1 MLEFMLPF
9 FLSRSNYFFKIIQFL
24 KIMKRDFISIL
35 DWTSEE
41 IRNNL
46 DFAIELKKQTKQGM
60 CPQLLQSK
68 AYGMFFHK
76 PSLRTR
82 LSFEVGIAQLGGTS
96 FVLSEQDFK
105 IGERETVSDVARVM
119 SRFVDG
125 ILIRTFSHQMVL
137 DLAQHSTVPVVNMLT
152 DFNHPCQVMSDMLTI
167 KEKLGRIDNVRIAYI
182 GDSNNMTI
190 SWLNLAARIPLDL
203 RIATAPETMPDM
215 KIVNQIQDMG
225 ISSIKVTNSPQEA
238 VEGAEVLYTDVWAS
252 MGEKDKISEREQVLQ
267 GFQINSNL
275 LKYAEKD
282 ALVLHC
288 LPAERGK
295 EITDEVI
302 ESSQSVVFDQA
313 ENRLHAQ
320 KAILAQLEKW
330 RTV

>member
-1 MLEFMLPF
+1 
-9 FLSRSNYFFKIIQFL
+9 
-24 KIMKRDFISIL
+24 MKRDFISIL

-41 IRNNL
+41 IRNNIDL
-46 DFAIELKKQTKQGM
+46 AVELKQQTKEGH
-60 CPQLLQSK
+60 CPQLLQRK
-68 AYGMFFHK
+68 TFGLFFHK

-82 LSFEVGIAQLGGTS
+82 LSFEVGIAQLGGAS
-96 FVLSEQDFK
+96 MLLSEQDFK

-125 ILIRTFSHQMVL
+125 ILIRTFSHQLVL
-137 DLAQHSTVPVVNMLT
+137 DLAEQATVPVVNMLT

-167 KEKLGRIDNVRIAYI
+167 KEKLGRIDNVRIAYV

-215 KIVNQIQDMG
+215 KLVNEIKELG
-225 ISSIKVTNSPQEA
+225 ISTIKVTNSAEEA
-238 VEGAEVLYTDVWAS
+238 VDGAEALYTDVWAS
-252 MGEKDKISEREQVLQ
+252 MGEKDKIAERERVLRD
-267 GFQINSNL
+267 FQINSKL

-295 EITDEVI
+295 EITDEVL
-302 ESSQSVVFDQA
+302 EGPQSVVFDQA

-320 KAILAQLEKW
+320 KAILVQLEKW

>member
-1 MLEFMLPF
+1 M
-9 FLSRSNYFFKIIQFL
+9 SNLQNIK
-24 KIMKRDFISIL
+24 KMKRDFISIL

-41 IRNNL
+41 IRNNI
-46 DFAIELKKQTKQGM
+46 DFAVELKQQTKEGQ
-60 CPQLLQSK
+60 CPQLLK
-68 AYGMFFHK
+68 RKTYGLFFHK

-82 LSFEVGIAQLGGTS
+82 LSFEVGIAQLGGS
-96 FVLSEQDFK
+96 SMVLSEQDFK

-125 ILIRTFSHQMVL
+125 ILIRTYSHQMVL
-137 DLAQHSTVPVVNMLT
+137 DLAEHATVPVVNMLT
-152 DFNHPCQVMSDMLTI
+152 DFNHPCQVISDMLTI
-167 KEKLGRIDNVRIAYI
+167 KEKLGRIDNVRIAYV

-215 KIVNQIQDMG
+215 KLVNEIQELG
-225 ISSIKVTNSPQEA
+225 ISTIKVTNSAEEA
-238 VEGAEVLYTDVWAS
+238 ADGAEVLYTDVWAS
-252 MGEKDKISEREQVLQ
+252 MGEKDKIAERERVLKD
-267 GFQINSNL
+267 FQINSDL
-275 LKYAEKD
+275 LKNAEKD

-295 EITDEVI
+295 EITDEVL
-302 ESSQSVVFDQA
+302 EGPQSVVFDQA

-320 KAILAQLEKW
+320 KAILVQLEKW

>member
-1 MLEFMLPF
+1 
-9 FLSRSNYFFKIIQFL
+9 
-24 KIMKRDFISIL
+24 MKRDFISIL

-41 IRNNL
+41 IRNNIDL
-46 DFAIELKKQTKQGM
+46 AVELKQQTKEGQ
-60 CPQLLQSK
+60 CPQLLQRK
-68 AYGMFFHK
+68 TFGLFFHK

-82 LSFEVGIAQLGGTS
+82 LSFEVGIAQLGGAS
-96 FVLSEQDFK
+96 MVLSEKDFK

-125 ILIRTFSHQMVL
+125 ILIRTFSHQLVL
-137 DLAQHSTVPVVNMLT
+137 DLAEHATVPVVNMLT

-167 KEKLGRIDNVRIAYI
+167 KEKLGRIDNVRIAYV

-215 KIVNQIQDMG
+215 KHVNEIKELG
-225 ISSIKVTNSPQEA
+225 ISTIKVTNSAKEA
-238 VEGAEVLYTDVWAS
+238 VDGAEALYTDVWAS
-252 MGEKDKISEREQVLQ
+252 MGEKDKIVERERVLRD
-267 GFQINSNL
+267 FQINSNL
-275 LKYAEKD
+275 LKYAAKD

-295 EITDEVI
+295 EISDEVL
-302 ESSQSVVFDQA
+302 EGPQSVVFDQA

>member
-1 MLEFMLPF
+1 M
-9 FLSRSNYFFKIIQFL
+9 SNLQNIK
-24 KIMKRDFISIL
+24 KMKRDFISIL

-41 IRNNL
+41 IRNNI
-46 DFAIELKKQTKQGM
+46 DFAVELKQQTKEGQ
-60 CPQLLQSK
+60 CPQLLERK
-68 AYGMFFHK
+68 TYGLFFHK

-82 LSFEVGIAQLGGTS
+82 LSFEVGIAQLGGS
-96 FVLSEQDFK
+96 SMVLSEQDFK

-125 ILIRTFSHQMVL
+125 ILIRTYSHQMVL
-137 DLAQHSTVPVVNMLT
+137 DLAEHATVPVVNMLT

-167 KEKLGRIDNVRIAYI
+167 KEKLGRIDNVRIAYV

-215 KIVNQIQDMG
+215 KLVNEIQELG
-225 ISSIKVTNSPQEA
+225 ISTIKVTNSAEEA
-238 VEGAEVLYTDVWAS
+238 TNGAEVLYTDVWAS
-252 MGEKDKISEREQVLQ
+252 MGEKDKIAERERVLRD
-267 GFQINSNL
+267 FQINSNL
-275 LKYAEKD
+275 LKNAEKD
-282 ALVLHC
+282 AIVLHC

-295 EITDEVI
+295 EITDEVL
-302 ESSQSVVFDQA
+302 EGPQSVVFDQA

-320 KAILAQLEKW
+320 KAILVQLEKW

>member
-1 MLEFMLPF
+1 
-9 FLSRSNYFFKIIQFL
+9 
-24 KIMKRDFISIL
+24 MKRDFISIL
-35 DWTSEE
+35 DWTSKE
-41 IRNNL
+41 IRDNL
-46 DFAIELKKQTKQGM
+46 DFAAELKQQTKEGK
-60 CPQLLQSK
+60 CPQLLK
-68 AYGMFFHK
+68 RKTYGLFFHK

-96 FVLSEQDFK
+96 LVLSEQDFK

-119 SRFVDG
+119 SRYVDG

-137 DLAQHSTVPVVNMLT
+137 ELAQHASVPVVNMLT

-167 KEKLGRIDNVRIAYI
+167 KENLGHIDNVRIAYI

-203 RIATAPETMPDM
+203 RIATAPETMPYM
-215 KIVNQIQDMG
+215 KLVTEIQEIG
-225 ISSIKVTNSPQEA
+225 ISTIKVTNSAQEA

-252 MGEKDKISEREQVLQ
+252 MGEKDKIAERELVLKD
-267 GFQINSNL
+267 FQINSSL
-275 LKYAEKD
+275 LKYAEKN
-282 ALVLHC
+282 AIVMHC

-302 ESSQSVVFDQA
+302 ECAQSVVFDQA
-313 ENRLHAQ
+313 ENRLHVQ
-320 KAILAQLEKW
+320 KAILVQLEKW

>member
-1 MLEFMLPF
+1 M
-9 FLSRSNYFFKIIQFL
+9 SNLQNIK
-24 KIMKRDFISIL
+24 KMKRDFISIL

-41 IRNNL
+41 IRNNI
-46 DFAIELKKQTKQGM
+46 DFAVELKQQTKEGQ
-60 CPQLLQSK
+60 CPQLLQRK
-68 AYGMFFHK
+68 TYGLFFHK

-82 LSFEVGIAQLGGTS
+82 LSFEVGIAQLGGS
-96 FVLSEQDFK
+96 SMVLSEQDFK

-125 ILIRTFSHQMVL
+125 ILIRTYSHQMVL
-137 DLAQHSTVPVVNMLT
+137 DLAEHATVPVVNMLT

-167 KEKLGRIDNVRIAYI
+167 KEKLGRIDNVRIAYV

-215 KIVNQIQDMG
+215 KLVNEIQEIG
-225 ISSIKVTNSPQEA
+225 ISTIKVTNSAEEA
-238 VEGAEVLYTDVWAS
+238 ADGVEVLYTDVWAS
-252 MGEKDKISEREQVLQ
+252 MGEKDKIAERERVLKD
-267 GFQINSNL
+267 FQINSNL
-275 LKYAEKD
+275 LKNAEKD

-295 EITDEVI
+295 EITDEVL
-302 ESSQSVVFDQA
+302 EGPQSVVFDQA

-320 KAILAQLEKW
+320 KAILVQLEKW

>member
-1 MLEFMLPF
+1 
-9 FLSRSNYFFKIIQFL
+9 
-24 KIMKRDFISIL
+24 MKRDFISIL

-41 IRNNL
+41 IRNNIDL
-46 DFAIELKKQTKQGM
+46 AVELKKQTKEGK
-60 CPQLLQSK
+60 CPQLLERK
-68 AYGMFFHK
+68 TYGLFFHK

-82 LSFEVGIAQLGGTS
+82 LSFEVGIAQLGGS
-96 FVLSEQDFK
+96 SMVLSEQDFK

-125 ILIRTFSHQMVL
+125 ILIRTYSHQMVL
-137 DLAQHSTVPVVNMLT
+137 DLAEHATVPVVNMLT
-152 DFNHPCQVMSDMLTI
+152 DFNHPCQVISDMLTI
-167 KEKLGRIDNVRIAYI
+167 KEKLGRIDNVRIAYV

-215 KIVNQIQDMG
+215 KLVNEIQELG
-225 ISSIKVTNSPQEA
+225 ISTIKVTNSAEEA
-238 VEGAEVLYTDVWAS
+238 ADGAEVLYTDVWAS
-252 MGEKDKISEREQVLQ
+252 MGEKDKIAERERVLKD
-267 GFQINSNL
+267 FQINSDL
-275 LKYAEKD
+275 LKNAEKD

-295 EITDEVI
+295 EITDEVL
-302 ESSQSVVFDQA
+302 EGPQSVVFDQA

-320 KAILAQLEKW
+320 KAILVQLEKW

>member
-1 MLEFMLPF
+1 
-9 FLSRSNYFFKIIQFL
+9 
-24 KIMKRDFISIL
+24 MKRDFISIL

-41 IRNNL
+41 ILNNI
-46 DFAIELKKQTKQGM
+46 DYAVELKQQTKEGQ
-60 CPQLLQSK
+60 CPQLLQRK
-68 AYGMFFHK
+68 TYGLFFHK

-82 LSFEVGIAQLGGTS
+82 LSFEVGISQLGGS
-96 FVLSEQDFK
+96 SMVLSEQDFK

-125 ILIRTFSHQMVL
+125 ILIRTYSHQMVL
-137 DLAQHSTVPVVNMLT
+137 DLAEHATVPVVNMLT

-167 KEKLGRIDNVRIAYI
+167 KEKLGRIKNVRIAYV

-203 RIATAPETMPDM
+203 RIATATETMPDM
-215 KIVNQIQDMG
+215 KLVNEIQELG
-225 ISSIKVTNSPQEA
+225 ISTIKVTNTAEEA
-238 VEGAEVLYTDVWAS
+238 VDGAEVLYTDVWAS
-252 MGEKDKISEREQVLQ
+252 MGEKDKIVERERVLKD
-267 GFQINSNL
+267 FQINSNL
-275 LKYAEKD
+275 LKYAEKN

-295 EITDEVI
+295 EITDEVL
-302 ESSQSVVFDQA
+302 EGSQSVVFDQA

-320 KAILAQLEKW
+320 KAILVQLEKW

>member
-1 MLEFMLPF
+1 
-9 FLSRSNYFFKIIQFL
+9 
-24 KIMKRDFISIL
+24 MKRDFISIL

-41 IRNNL
+41 IRNNI
-46 DFAIELKKQTKQGM
+46 DFAVELKKQTKEGK
-60 CPQLLQSK
+60 CPQLLERK
-68 AYGMFFHK
+68 TYGLFFHK

-82 LSFEVGIAQLGGTS
+82 LSFEVGIAQLGGS
-96 FVLSEQDFK
+96 SMVLSEQDFK

-125 ILIRTFSHQMVL
+125 ILIRTYSHQIVL
-137 DLAQHSTVPVVNMLT
+137 DLAEHATVPVVNMLT

-167 KEKLGRIDNVRIAYI
+167 KEKLGRIDNVRIAYV

-215 KIVNQIQDMG
+215 KLVNEIQELG
-225 ISSIKVTNSPQEA
+225 ISTIKVTNSAEEA
-238 VEGAEVLYTDVWAS
+238 TDGAEVLYTDVWAS
-252 MGEKDKISEREQVLQ
+252 MGEKDKIAERERVLKD
-267 GFQINSNL
+267 FQINSDL
-275 LKYAEKD
+275 LKNAEKD

-295 EITDEVI
+295 EITDEVL
-302 ESSQSVVFDQA
+302 EGPQSVVFDQA

-320 KAILAQLEKW
+320 KAILVQLEKW

>member
-1 MLEFMLPF
+1 
-9 FLSRSNYFFKIIQFL
+9 
-24 KIMKRDFISIL
+24 MKRDFISIL

-41 IRNNL
+41 ILNNI
-46 DFAIELKKQTKQGM
+46 DYAVELKQQTKEGQ
-60 CPQLLQSK
+60 CPQLLQRK
-68 AYGMFFHK
+68 TYGLFFHK

-82 LSFEVGIAQLGGTS
+82 LSFEVGISQLGGS
-96 FVLSEQDFK
+96 SMVLSEQDFK

-125 ILIRTFSHQMVL
+125 ILIRTFSHQLVL
-137 DLAQHSTVPVVNMLT
+137 DLAEHATVPVVNMLT

-167 KEKLGRIDNVRIAYI
+167 KEKLGRIKNVRIAYV

-203 RIATAPETMPDM
+203 RIATATETMPDM
-215 KIVNQIQDMG
+215 KLVNEIQELG
-225 ISSIKVTNSPQEA
+225 ISTIKVTNTAEEA
-238 VEGAEVLYTDVWAS
+238 VDGAEVLYTDVWAS
-252 MGEKDKISEREQVLQ
+252 MGEKDKIVERERVLKD
-267 GFQINSNL
+267 FQINSNL
-275 LKYAEKD
+275 LKYAEKN

-295 EITDEVI
+295 EITDEVL
-302 ESSQSVVFDQA
+302 EGSQSVVFDQA

-320 KAILAQLEKW
+320 KAILVQLEKW

>member
-1 MLEFMLPF
+1 
-9 FLSRSNYFFKIIQFL
+9 
-24 KIMKRDFISIL
+24 MKRDFISIL

-41 IRNNL
+41 IRNNI
-46 DFAIELKKQTKQGM
+46 DFAVELKKQTKEGQ
-60 CPQLLQSK
+60 CPQLLQRK
-68 AYGMFFHK
+68 TYGLFFHK

-82 LSFEVGIAQLGGTS
+82 LSFEVGIAQLGGS
-96 FVLSEQDFK
+96 SMVLSEQDFK

-125 ILIRTFSHQMVL
+125 ILIRTYSHQMVL
-137 DLAQHSTVPVVNMLT
+137 DLAEHATVPVVNMLT

-167 KEKLGRIDNVRIAYI
+167 KEKLGRIDNVRIAYV

-215 KIVNQIQDMG
+215 KLVNEIQELG
-225 ISSIKVTNSPQEA
+225 ISTIKVTNSAEEA
-238 VEGAEVLYTDVWAS
+238 ADGAEVLYTDVWAS
-252 MGEKDKISEREQVLQ
+252 MGEKDKIAERERVLKD
-267 GFQINSNL
+267 FQINSDL
-275 LKYAEKD
+275 LKNAEKD

-295 EITDEVI
+295 EITDEVL
-302 ESSQSVVFDQA
+302 EGPQSVVFDQA

-320 KAILAQLEKW
+320 KAILVQLEKW

>member
-1 MLEFMLPF
+1 
-9 FLSRSNYFFKIIQFL
+9 
-24 KIMKRDFISIL
+24 MKRDFISIL

-41 IRNNL
+41 ILNNI
-46 DFAIELKKQTKQGM
+46 DYAVELKQQTKEGQ
-60 CPQLLQSK
+60 CPQLLQRK
-68 AYGMFFHK
+68 TYGLFFHK

-82 LSFEVGIAQLGGTS
+82 LSFEVGISQLGGS
-96 FVLSEQDFK
+96 SMVLSEQDFK

-125 ILIRTFSHQMVL
+125 ILIRTYSHQLVL
-137 DLAQHSTVPVVNMLT
+137 DLAEHATVPVVNMLT

-167 KEKLGRIDNVRIAYI
+167 KEKLGRIKNVRIAYV

-203 RIATAPETMPDM
+203 RIATATETMPDM
-215 KIVNQIQDMG
+215 KLVNEIQELG
-225 ISSIKVTNSPQEA
+225 ISTIKVTNTAEEA
-238 VEGAEVLYTDVWAS
+238 VDGAEVLYTDVWAS
-252 MGEKDKISEREQVLQ
+252 MGEKDKIVERERVLKD
-267 GFQINSNL
+267 FQINSNL
-275 LKYAEKD
+275 LKYAEKN

-295 EITDEVI
+295 EITDEVL
-302 ESSQSVVFDQA
+302 EGSQSVVFDQA

-320 KAILAQLEKW
+320 KAILVQLEKW

>member
-1 MLEFMLPF
+1 
-9 FLSRSNYFFKIIQFL
+9 
-24 KIMKRDFISIL
+24 MKRDFISIL

-41 IRNNL
+41 IRNNIDL
-46 DFAIELKKQTKQGM
+46 AVELKQQTKEGH
-60 CPQLLQSK
+60 CPQLLQRK
-68 AYGMFFHK
+68 TFGLFFHK

-82 LSFEVGIAQLGGTS
+82 LSFEVGIVQLGGAS
-96 FVLSEQDFK
+96 MVLSEKDFK

-125 ILIRTFSHQMVL
+125 ILIRTFSHQLVL
-137 DLAQHSTVPVVNMLT
+137 DLAEHATVPVVNMLT

-167 KEKLGRIDNVRIAYI
+167 KEKLGRIDNVRIAYV

-215 KIVNQIQDMG
+215 KHVNEIKELG
-225 ISSIKVTNSPQEA
+225 ISTIKVTNSAKEA
-238 VEGAEVLYTDVWAS
+238 VDGAEALYTDVWAS
-252 MGEKDKISEREQVLQ
+252 MGEKDKIVERERVLRD
-267 GFQINSNL
+267 FQINSNL
-275 LKYAEKD
+275 LKYAAKD

-295 EITDEVI
+295 EISDEVL
-302 ESSQSVVFDQA
+302 EGPQSVVFDQA

-320 KAILAQLEKW
+320 KAILVQLEKW

>member
-1 MLEFMLPF
+1 
-9 FLSRSNYFFKIIQFL
+9 
-24 KIMKRDFISIL
+24 MKRDFISIL

-41 IRNNL
+41 IRNNIAL
-46 DFAIELKKQTKQGM
+46 AVELKQQTKEGQ
-60 CPQLLQSK
+60 CPQLLQRK
-68 AYGMFFHK
+68 TFGLFFHK

-82 LSFEVGIAQLGGTS
+82 LSFEVGIAQLGGAS
-96 FVLSEQDFK
+96 MVLSEKDFK

-125 ILIRTFSHQMVL
+125 ILIRTFSHQLVL
-137 DLAQHSTVPVVNMLT
+137 DLAEHATVPVVNMLT

-167 KEKLGRIDNVRIAYI
+167 KEKLGRIDNVRIAYV

-190 SWLNLAARIPLDL
+190 SWLNLAARIPMDL

-215 KIVNQIQDMG
+215 KHVNEIKELG
-225 ISSIKVTNSPQEA
+225 ISTIKVTNSAKEA
-238 VEGAEVLYTDVWAS
+238 VDGAEALYTDVWAS
-252 MGEKDKISEREQVLQ
+252 MGEKDKIVERERVLRD
-267 GFQINSNL
+267 FQINSNL
-275 LKYAEKD
+275 LKYAAKD

-295 EITDEVI
+295 EISDEVL
-302 ESSQSVVFDQA
+302 EGPQSVVFDQA

-320 KAILAQLEKW
+320 KAILVQLEKW

>member
-1 MLEFMLPF
+1 
-9 FLSRSNYFFKIIQFL
+9 
-24 KIMKRDFISIL
+24 MKRDFISIL

-41 IRNNL
+41 IRNNIDL
-46 DFAIELKKQTKQGM
+46 AVELKQQTKEGQ
-60 CPQLLQSK
+60 CPQLLQRK
-68 AYGMFFHK
+68 TFGLFFHK

-82 LSFEVGIAQLGGTS
+82 LSFEVGIVQLGGAS
-96 FVLSEQDFK
+96 MVLSEKDFK

-125 ILIRTFSHQMVL
+125 ILIRTFSHQLVL
-137 DLAQHSTVPVVNMLT
+137 DLAEHATVPVVNMLT

-167 KEKLGRIDNVRIAYI
+167 KEKLGRIDNVRIAYV

-215 KIVNQIQDMG
+215 KHVNEIKELG
-225 ISSIKVTNSPQEA
+225 ISTIKVTNSAKEA
-238 VEGAEVLYTDVWAS
+238 VDGAEALYTDVWAS
-252 MGEKDKISEREQVLQ
+252 MGEKDKIVERERVLRD
-267 GFQINSNL
+267 FQINSNL
-275 LKYAEKD
+275 LKYAAKD

-295 EITDEVI
+295 EISDEVL
-302 ESSQSVVFDQA
+302 EGPQSVVFDQA

-330 RTV
+330 RTF